1 MRLTQLDVAACRE
14 AYAAHDGDA
23 ARLRAMLEAAK
34 QSAPDDVVLELCSQV
49 AVARPLHAVAD
60 AAAHPGGNAAAV
72 GGHHDPN
79 SGNASFEV
87 LLRMV
92 ELQARGVE
100 DAEEDTLL
108 AFTSLGGCLDKS
120 GAVSSERLKAV
131 CKARV
136 ARVGVGGRRVGVW
149 ARRGA
154 GGGRVALTAAH
165 ARGAAPPLRTRR
177 AAARTHH
184 RRYPTPCLQPTRRAA
199 RPTRT
204 GAPCPRIAP
213 RTSRD
218 AHFRS
223 RRAFPFSFPFA
234 QDFGLLID
242 IDEFLSLTDGGE
254 ESLDYA
260 RFKELLAI

>member
-60 AAAHPGGNAAAV
+60 AAAHPGGGGAGAV
-72 GGHHDPN
+72 GGAHDPN

-108 AFTSLGGCLDKS
+108 AFTSLGGALDKS
-120 GAVSSERLKAV
+120 GAVSSDRLRAVLKARG
-131 CKARV
+131 ALGW
-136 ARVGVGGRRVGVW
+136 RVGVGGRAAWVWGGACARV
-149 ARRGA
+149 RG
-154 GGGRVALTAAH
+154 
-165 ARGAAPPLRTRR
+165 
-177 AAARTHH
+177 
-184 RRYPTPCLQPTRRAA
+184 
-199 RPTRT
+199 
-204 GAPCPRIAP
+204 
-213 RTSRD
+213 
-218 AHFRS
+218 
-223 RRAFPFSFPFA
+223 
-234 QDFGLLID
+234 
-242 IDEFLSLTDGGE
+242 
-254 ESLDYA
+254 
-260 RFKELLAI
+260 